1 MKYRSLA
8 STNILVSEI
17 GFPLQGLTI
26 DDEFV
31 GREDDAIRLLQESYE
46 AGVVLFDAA
55 DVDHSGYTEE
65 LLAKA
70 LGSHRHDIVAATK
83 VGYDFYTPNILTEQK
98 GPLQNFDPA
107 YLRLACERS
116 LRRLGTDYI
125 DIYQLHHPPVAAL
138 ERDELWF
145 LLEAL
150 VREGKVRSLG
160 LVFGSDI
167 DLIDVGAALEGKPID
182 GFQLPYVID
191 GNSLEIPGC
200 ELTSSTIVCDYRL
213 DRLVKDVSQDVSSAA
228 VAGVGTEV
236 DINGNPRRNL
246 QDMFALVE
254 HHGEQDQASLILTVL
269 LLDGSVCSV
278 TPWVKNLE
286 DLTRASVSIEAV
298 LQCEQCHHWA
308 GLLK

>member
-1 MKYRSLA
+1 M
-8 STNILVSEI
+8 
-17 GFPLQGLTI
+17 
-26 DDEFV
+26 
-31 GREDDAIRLLQESYE
+31 
-46 AGVVLFDAA
+46 
-55 DVDHSGYTEE
+55 
-65 LLAKA
+65 
-70 LGSHRHDIVAATK
+70 
-83 VGYDFYTPNILTEQK
+83 
-98 GPLQNFDPA
+98 
-107 YLRLACERS
+107 
-116 LRRLGTDYI
+116 
-125 DIYQLHHPPVAAL
+125 
-138 ERDELWF
+138 
-145 LLEAL
+145 
-150 VREGKVRSLG
+150 
-160 LVFGSDI
+160 
-167 DLIDVGAALEGKPID
+167 
-182 GFQLPYVID
+182 ID
-191 GNSLEIPGC
+191 GNNLEIPGC